1 LGRRL
6 GQHFLVRQA
15 ILERIAEAACPGG
28 SPEKTGT
35 VVEIGPG
42 RGALTSH
49 LLARAERVVAIE
61 IDPVLV
67 QYLRAKFRDEP
78 RLTLVEADVLKA
90 DLAQWGEVAVAGNV
104 PYYITSPILERTL
117 KLGGQPGG
125 KLTRAVFLVQKEVAE
140 RLTAR
145 PGTRDYG
152 FLSVQT
158 QLLSA
163 PELLFTVPAAAF
175 RPPPKVDSAVVRLM
189 PKLIPDIAS
198 EFPALDREA
207 FLDFV
212 GRCFRHKRKTIRNNL
227 LGSYERGILDSIP
240 ATGKR
245 AEQLSIPEFAELFR
259 RVVVGGAAPV
269 S

>member
-1 LGRRL
+1 LGQRL

-15 ILERIAEAACPGG
+15 ILERIAENACPVN
-28 SPEKTGT
+28 TGT
-35 VVEIGPG
+35 IVEIGPG
-42 RGALTSH
+42 RGALTSQ

-78 RLTLVEADVLKA
+78 RLTLLEADVLKA
-90 DLAQWGEVAVAGNV
+90 DLGQWGEVVVAGNV
-104 PYYITSPILERTL
+104 PYYITSPILEKTL
-117 KLGGQPGG
+117 LLGDQ
-125 KLTRAVFLVQKEVAE
+125 LIRAVFLVQKEVAQ

-158 QLLSA
+158 QLLSS
-163 PELLFTVPAAAF
+163 PELLFGVPADAF
-175 RPPPKVDSAVVRLM
+175 RPPPKVDSAVVRLT
-189 PKLIPDIAS
+189 PKQTA
-198 EFPALDREA
+198 EFPALDRTA

-212 GRCFRHKRKTIRNNL
+212 GHCFRHKRKTIRNNL
-227 LGSYERGILDSIP
+227 VDSFERPLVDSIP
-240 ATGKR
+240 ETSRR
-245 AEQLSIPEFAELFR
+245 AEQLSLPEFVELFR
-259 RVVVGGAAPV
+259 RVVSGGAAPV